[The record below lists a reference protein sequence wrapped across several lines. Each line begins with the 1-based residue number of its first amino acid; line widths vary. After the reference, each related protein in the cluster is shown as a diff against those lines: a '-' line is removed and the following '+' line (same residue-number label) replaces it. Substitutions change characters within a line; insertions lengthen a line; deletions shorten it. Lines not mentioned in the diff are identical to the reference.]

1 MWVCVWV
8 CVCVPISTYGIME
21 TPTKPQKQRRWQ
33 TNIGYLVYI
42 FLCSI
47 EALLLALTQYYYY
60 LRMRTATA
68 AAARMWT
75 NSSFQ
80 LCFDEQW
87 KNEEEKRS
95 KQTHTHTHKMLFMCV
110 YLSHEY
116 WINYVVLW
124 HKARVN
130 TDRYCSNI
138 YWQFG
143 QCFHYWTVT
152 TETDGDAQLTLLVI
166 VLRFAWFTGDKN
178 AKTVRHCNIYDQIQI
193 HSPFWK
199 RVPGSLNPFVC

>member
-1 MWVCVWV
+1 MRRFYWRLH
-8 CVCVPISTYGIME
+8 STITIYE
-21 TPTKPQKQRRWQ
+21 WEQRRQ
-33 TNIGYLVYI
+33 QQQGCGQIQAFNYV
-42 FLCSI
+42 S
-47 EALLLALTQYYYY
+47 
-60 LRMRTATA
+60 M
-68 AAARMWT
+68 
-75 NSSFQ
+75 N
-80 LCFDEQW
+80 
-87 KNEEEKRS
+87 NEKMKKKKEVNRR
-95 KQTHTHTHKMLFMCV
+95 THTHKMLFVCV